1 MDAAAEIGRN
11 PASKHQPIRFST
23 SVENEQANAGRDG
36 RTRLARPI
44 SQARKG
50 TGKYSFPLCSADH
63 EQNWQSYPVDPYSA
77 ACDMAIHTT
86 TPEQSCLLGEASGPL
101 AHCNNR
107 FGLSRRVLGR
117 YN

>member
-1 MDAAAEIGRN
+1 MDAAAEIGRK
-11 PASKHQPIRFST
+11 PASKHQPIRFSP
-23 SVENEQANAGRDG
+23 SVENEQADAGRDG
-36 RTRLARPI
+36 RTRLERPN

-77 ACDMAIHTT
+77 TCDMAIHTT
-86 TPEQSCLLGEASGPL
+86 PEQSSLLGEASGPL

-107 FGLSRRVLGR
+107 FGLSRGVLGG